1 MPERTEL
8 VTRRGRRRLWLLGT
22 ALVGYGVIGI
32 VLFAVVA
39 LSIARPLERARR
51 LSSSVEAQ
59 RAELVT
65 ALEQAE
71 TTIESMAEG
80 VGRMDTSLSEA
91 RAATDR
97 AAGISRGVASSMLQL
112 RDAVSLT
119 IFNTQPLI
127 GLAGG
132 FESSGRQLQL
142 LGEDMAN
149 IGAALDG
156 NRADIAATTTNL
168 TLLATAVGE
177 LRIAVRDGPGVEI
190 SAATLDAVRMAIY
203 AVATWMVLLA
213 VGCVAGGIYMIGL
226 ARRPITA

>member
-8 VTRRGRRRLWLLGT
+8 VTRRGRRRLWVLGT
-22 ALVGYGVIGI
+22 ALAGYGVIGI

-51 LSSSVEAQ
+51 LSSSVEVQ

-71 TTIESMAEG
+71 TTIGSMAEG
-80 VGRMDTSLSEA
+80 VGRMDTSLSQA
-91 RAATDR
+91 KAATDR

-142 LGEDMAN
+142 LGEDMTN
-149 IGAALDG
+149 IGAALDS